1 MKKILLVLFVLLPLG
16 MAAQGKHHFEA
27 GIGYAAPGELLGG
40 ELSTK
45 EKGTATFIGEY
56 RYNFTERIG
65 LGLIYSFVPN
75 HKGEPVVTSA
85 DETPSY
91 SINTRYHT
99 ANLVFEYKLGKFG
112 VFAPFVG
119 IGGGAQYRHATM
131 SHSIYAH
138 NYWSADLYLRAGF
151 EIYDHLRL
159 TAGHFHDL
167 HYPFSSL
174 GSGAPYYYFAV
185 SWAF

>member
-1 MKKILLVLFVLLPLG
+1 M
-16 MAAQGKHHFEA
+16 
-27 GIGYAAPGELLGG
+27 
-40 ELSTK
+40 
-45 EKGTATFIGEY
+45 
-56 RYNFTERIG
+56 
-65 LGLIYSFVPN
+65 PN

-99 ANLVFEYKLGKFG
+99 ANIVFEYKLGKFG

-138 NYWSADLYLRAGF
+138 NYWSADHSRLSAPERLIIISPSAGRF
-151 EIYDHLRL
+151 SK
-159 TAGHFHDL
+159 
-167 HYPFSSL
+167 YPK
-174 GSGAPYYYFAV
+174 
-185 SWAF
+185 

>member
-1 MKKILLVLFVLLPLG
+1 MKKILLVLFVLLPLV

-99 ANLVFEYKLGKFG
+99 ANIVFEYKLGKFG

-119 IGGGAQYRHATM
+119 GDSVVAYQGKGRHE
-131 SHSIYAH
+131 
-138 NYWSADLYLRAGF
+138 DLSGVRRVGEAF
-151 EIYDHLRL
+151 RV
-159 TAGHFHDL
+159 AGHRRVEHDL
-167 HYPFSSL
+167 AGCFTQASKGASL
-174 GSGAPYYYFAV
+174 ESGPVFQD
-185 SWAF
+185 